1 MWHLLMEIVLILT
14 LAFVLGAIA
23 QRLKQSAIIGYLI
36 AGALVGP
43 LLFNADA
50 IRQVAELGV
59 ALLLF
64 SIGLE
69 FSFSRLRKLGSI
81 ALIGGTFQV
90 GITLALFA
98 LLLIPFLNPATA
110 VALGAMAALS
120 STAVVLRVLV
130 DRAAIDSVYG
140 RNSLGILL
148 LQDIAVVPL
157 VLLVSV
163 LAQGGSVA
171 EIALHL
177 GKTLG
182 AALLLVAA
190 FYLLFYHL
198 VPRILMAQ
206 GLFANRELV
215 VLLAIIIALG
225 SVWVAHSLGLSPALG
240 AFLAGMLLAESP
252 FATQIRS
259 DIVSIRTLF
268 VTLFFTSVGML
279 ADPLWLMQH
288 LHWVLAGL
296 ILVFGIKTLVIY
308 AIARYFDNGPVQALA
323 TGFTLAQIGE
333 FSFVLAAAAHEGAL
347 IHADQFALVLSITIL
362 SLLLAPYM
370 VVHAERWA
378 VFALTRF
385 FRKISLDAAP
395 THPHAAA
402 GQMHVLIIGFG
413 PAGQQVAEALKN
425 QNVHAHVIELNPHT
439 ASKARQMGLHVHI
452 GDAASPDM
460 LNHVGVQIIC
470 AAVITLPD
478 PKTCRDVI
486 ANLRFLLPGIPILAR
501 SRYHRYLTDLKN
513 RGATVVVDEESVVGR
528 TLANDLIDLMSKPNQ
543 EAMACALSGERWPVA
558 ELDEADETGN
568 VL

>member
-1 MWHLLMEIVLILT
+1 MWQLLMEIVLLLT
-14 LAFVLGAIA
+14 VAFLLGAIA
-23 QRLKQSAIIGYLI
+23 QKLKQSAIIGYLI
-36 AGALVGP
+36 AGAVVGP
-43 LLFNADA
+43 LLFNAEA
-50 IRQVAELGV
+50 VRQVAELGV

-69 FSFSRLRKLGSI
+69 FSFSRLKKLGSI
-81 ALIGGTFQV
+81 ALIGGTLQV
-90 GITLALFA
+90 SVSLVLFA
-98 LLLIPFLNPATA
+98 IALIPFFKLSTA
-110 VALGAMAALS
+110 IAIGAMAALS
-120 STAVVLRVLV
+120 STAVVLRILV
-130 DRAAIDSVYG
+130 DRSAIDSVHG
-140 RNSLGILL
+140 RNALGILL

-157 VLLVSV
+157 VLLVTI
-163 LAQGGSVA
+163 LTRGGSVG

-182 AALLLVAA
+182 AAFILVVA

-279 ADPLWLMQH
+279 ADPLWLVQH
-288 LHWVLAGL
+288 LPWVILGL
-296 ILVFGIKTLVIY
+296 LLVFGIKTLIVY
-308 AIARYFDNGPVQALA
+308 GIARFFNNGPNHALA

-333 FSFVLAAAAHEGAL
+333 FSFVLAAAAFEGAL
-347 IHADQFALVLSITIL
+347 INADQFALVLSITIL

-370 VVHAERWA
+370 VANAPKWA
-378 VFALTRF
+378 SLTLTHI
-385 FRKISLDAAP
+385 FRTKSQFSEHTH
-395 THPHAAA
+395 THPPSD
-402 GQMHVLIIGFG
+402 QMHVLIIGFG
-413 PAGQQVAEALKN
+413 PAGQQVAHALKS
-425 QNVHAHVIELNPHT
+425 QNVHSHVIELNPHT
-439 ASKARQMGLHVHI
+439 AAKARQMDLHVHI
-452 GDAASPDM
+452 GDATSSDM
-460 LNHVGVQIIC
+460 LNHIGTPAIC

-486 ANLRFLLPGIPILAR
+486 ANLRLLLPGIPILTR
-501 SRYHRYLTDLKN
+501 SRYHRYMREMKN
-513 RGATVVVDEESVVGR
+513 RGATIVVDEETTVGQ
-528 TLANDLIDLMSKPNQ
+528 TLADSLIAMMQEPNQ
-543 EAMACALSGERWPVA
+543 EAMACALTGERP
-558 ELDEADETGN
+558 L
-568 VL
+568 

>member
-1 MWHLLMEIVLILT
+1 MMWHLLMEVVLILSI
-14 LAFVLGAIA
+14 AFVLGAVA
-23 QRLKQSAIIGYLI
+23 QKLKQSAIIGYLI
-36 AGALVGP
+36 AGAVVGP
-43 LLFNADA
+43 LLFNTEAV
-50 IRQVAELGV
+50 RQVAELGV

-69 FSFSRLRKLGSI
+69 FSFSRLKNLGSI
-81 ALIGGTFQV
+81 ALVGGTLQV
-90 GITLALFA
+90 SITLAIFA
-98 LLLIPFLNPATA
+98 LLLIPFLNISTS

-140 RNSLGILL
+140 RNALGMLL

-163 LAQGGSVA
+163 LTQGGGA
-171 EIALHL
+171 GDIALQL
-177 GKTLG
+177 GRSLG

-279 ADPLWLMQH
+279 AEPLWLVQH
-288 LHWVLAGL
+288 LHWVVAGL
-296 ILVFGIKTLVIY
+296 VLVFGIKALIIFL
-308 AIARYFDNGPVQALA
+308 IARYFDNGAVQSLA
-323 TGFTLAQIGE
+323 TGFALAQVGE

-347 IHADQFALVLSITIL
+347 ISSDLLALVLSVTIL

-370 VVHAERWA
+370 VVNAEKWA
-378 VFALTRF
+378 ELVLTRI
-385 FRKISLDAAP
+385 FRGKGLQPKP
-395 THPHAAA
+395 THEHPAS

-413 PAGQQVAEALKN
+413 PAGQQVAEALAN
-425 QNVHAHVIELNPHT
+425 HDVHSHVIELNPHT

-452 GDAASPDM
+452 GDATSRDV
-460 LNHVGVQIIC
+460 LNHVGIQIIC

-486 ANLRFLLPGIPILAR
+486 ANLRFLLPDIPILTR
-501 SRYHRYLTDLKN
+501 SRYHRYLTDLQN
-513 RGATVVVDEESVVGR
+513 RGATVVVDEESVVGE
-528 TLANDLIDLMSKPNQ
+528 TLANDLIALMSKPGQ
-543 EAMACALSGERWPVA
+543 EAMACALSGERWPVV
-558 ELDEADETGN
+558 EDSGPDE
-568 VL
+568 VS

>member
-1 MWHLLMEIVLILT
+1 MMWHLLMEIVLILT
-14 LAFVLGAIA
+14 IAFVLGAIA
-23 QRLKQSAIIGYLI
+23 QKLKQSAIIGYLI
-36 AGALVGP
+36 AGAVVGP
-43 LLFNADA
+43 LLFNTEA

-69 FSFSRLRKLGSI
+69 FSFSRLKKLGSI
-81 ALIGGTFQV
+81 ALVGGTLQV
-90 GITLALFA
+90 SITLAVFA
-98 LLLIPFLNPATA
+98 LLLIPFLNISTS

-140 RNSLGILL
+140 RNALGMLL

-163 LAQGGSVA
+163 LTRGGSA
-171 EIALHL
+171 GDIALHL
-177 GKTLG
+177 GLALG

-240 AFLAGMLLAESP
+240 AFLAGILLAESP

-279 ADPLWLMQH
+279 AEPLWLVQH
-288 LHWVLAGL
+288 LHWVVAGL
-296 ILVFGIKTLVIY
+296 ALVFGIKALIIFF
-308 AIARYFDNGPVQALA
+308 IARYFNTGVVQSLA
-323 TGFTLAQIGE
+323 TGFALAQVGE

-347 IHADQFALVLSITIL
+347 ISSDLLALVLSVTIL

-370 VVHAERWA
+370 VVNAEKWA
-378 VFALTRF
+378 ELVMTRIY
-385 FRKISLDAAP
+385 RGKGLQPKP
-395 THPHAAA
+395 THEHPAS

-413 PAGQQVAEALKN
+413 PAGQQVAEALSN
-425 QNVHAHVIELNPHT
+425 QDVHSHVIELNPHT

-452 GDAASPDM
+452 GDATSRDV
-460 LNHVGVQIIC
+460 LDHIGIQIIC

-486 ANLRFLLPGIPILAR
+486 ANLRFLLPDIPILTR
-501 SRYHRYLTDLKN
+501 SRYHRYLTDLQN
-513 RGATVVVDEESVVGR
+513 RGATVVVDEESVVGE
-528 TLANDLIDLMSKPNQ
+528 TLANDLIALMSKPGQ
-543 EAMACALSGERWPVA
+543 EAMACALSGERWPVL
-558 ELDEADETGN
+558 EESEKDE
-568 VL
+568 VS